1 MRVIITSDALKSP
14 SFPYAAGDTVNVND
28 SLANHWIRLGVAKAG
43 DTDGLAADNPAQKR
57 TADTPRSKST
67 SKGGRRSGRQ
77 PDQLADPVSKAVCG
91 EVSEQGAPDAD
102 VGTDA

>member
-1 MRVIITSDALKSP
+1 MRVVITHPLVSP
-14 SFPYAAGDTVNVND
+14 SFPYKKGDTVNVPD
-28 SLANHWIRLGVAKAG
+28 ELANHWIRLGVAKAG
-43 DTDGLAADNPAQKR
+43 EDNGTAADNPANKR
-57 TADTPRSKST
+57 TADAPRSKGA